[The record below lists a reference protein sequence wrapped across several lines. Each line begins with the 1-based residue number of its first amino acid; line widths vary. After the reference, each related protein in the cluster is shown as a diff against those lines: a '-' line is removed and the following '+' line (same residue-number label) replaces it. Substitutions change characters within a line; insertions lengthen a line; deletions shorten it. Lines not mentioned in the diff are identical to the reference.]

1 MLSIRRWW
9 VILALVFVV
18 LVWVAHSP
26 PNEDDPDANDP
37 WQIITVIP
45 NGTTTPATTTTPQQS
60 QDVNDDGLDFVYKV
74 MVIIISSVILVVVV
88 VVVVVAIRRGMPL
101 DLENGPFAMAL
112 QVLHRLRGFVDAVQ
126 ERRAIRALR

>member
-9 VILALVFVV
+9 VILALILVV

-26 PNEDDPDANDP
+26 PNKDDPDANDP

-45 NGTTTPATTTTPQQS
+45 NGTETPTTSTTPQRS
-60 QDVNDDGLDFVYKV
+60 QDVDDDVLDFVYKV
-74 MVIIISSVILVVVV
+74 MVIIISSVVLVVVV

-101 DLENGPFAMAL
+101 DLENGPFAWAI
-112 QVLHRLRGFVDAVQ
+112 QVLHRLRGFVEAVQ
-126 ERRAIRALR
+126 ERRAIRNLR

>member
-1 MLSIRRWW
+1 MLSLRRWC
-9 VILALVFVV
+9 VTLALILVV

-26 PNEDDPDANDP
+26 ANRDDPDANDP
-37 WQIITVIP
+37 WQIITVNP
-45 NGTTTPATTTTPQQS
+45 NGTATPATTTTPQKS
-60 QDVNDDGLDFVYKV
+60 QDDNGDGLDFVYKV

-88 VVVVVAIRRGMPL
+88 VLMVVAIWRGLPI

-126 ERRAIRALR
+126 ERRAIRNLC